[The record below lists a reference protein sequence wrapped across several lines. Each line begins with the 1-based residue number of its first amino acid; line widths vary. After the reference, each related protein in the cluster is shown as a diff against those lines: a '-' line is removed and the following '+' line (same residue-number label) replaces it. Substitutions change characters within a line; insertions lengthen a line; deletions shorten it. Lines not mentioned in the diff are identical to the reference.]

1 PQGGGTG
8 GGSKAQD
15 HNSTRSNKTA
25 SVADGTGPQGGGT
38 GGGSKA
44 QDHNSTRSNKTASVV
59 DNIGTGGSEDSRG
72 FQFSFAPGYVSPL
85 SRTSSADQFLY
96 RGSSVSS
103 KITADY
109 FFGKLGIGLSNGFMV
124 TRTDRDA
131 FAGYISSLGYD
142 ETTADLSSS
151 DAQGGFLVI
160 GPVFQTGRRLKIAI
174 DGRAGLFVSTPG
186 VVSADIKGEGV
197 AIMRVSGGTK
207 TVMPGFSGGVSVR
220 YAVTPLVSIGLNSE
234 YTGTKT
240 GISYYDGK
248 TRLSTESS
256 VTNQNLV
263 TALTMS
269 ISLGRGKQARRLPQA
284 FDLPLYPGSPAEVE
298 RPSTSDD
305 SGKEQDDTDASEE
318 GVLFTPDRI
327 SVTGP
332 VAYNPELGPACNPNI
347 PDENGNLK
355 SNPLYNGSGN
365 EVTNPL
371 YTGKREQ
378 GTNPLWQ
385 EGQSS
390 GNNPLYEGKS
400 GGSENPLYNGTAGE
414 GSNVLYEKAGIPGPA
429 GGMIPFYLPQTVEIE
444 GAVSA
449 TVGETWLKC
458 YPAAKE
464 TDNESSGQPVTRAV
478 IRKSDGISLN
488 GINGSVSAI
497 VEIGGLNYHA
507 MITGKTR
514 TINEAKKSIQSVI
527 R

>member
-1 PQGGGTG
+1 
-8 GGSKAQD
+8 
-15 HNSTRSNKTA
+15 
-25 SVADGTGPQGGGT
+25 VADGTGPQGGGT

-44 QDHNSTRSNKTASVV
+44 QDHNSSRSNKTASAI
-59 DNIGTGGSEDSRG
+59 DNIGTGGSEDSKG

-85 SRTSSADQFLY
+85 SRTSSAEQFLY
-96 RGSSVSS
+96 RGSSVTS
-103 KITADY
+103 KISADY

-142 ETTADLSSS
+142 ETTADLNSS

-256 VTNQNLV
+256 VPNQNLV

-269 ISLGRGKQARRLPQA
+269 ISLGRGKQAVRSPLA
-284 FDLPLYPGSPAEVE
+284 SGLPLYPGSPADME
-298 RPSTSDD
+298 RHSMSEE
-305 SGKEQDDTDASEE
+305 SGEEQDETTASEE

-347 PDENGNLK
+347 PDESGNLK

-371 YTGKREQ
+371 YTGKQEQ

-385 EGQSS
+385 EGQAS

-400 GGSENPLYNGTAGE
+400 GGSENPLYNGATSE
-414 GSNVLYEKAGIPGPA
+414 GSNVLYEKAGIPGPE
-429 GGMIPFYLPQTVEIE
+429 GGIMPFYLPGNVEIV
-444 GAVSA
+444 GAISA
-449 TVGETWLKC
+449 TAGETWLRC
-458 YPAAKE
+458 YPAGQVTE
-464 TDNESSGQPVTRAV
+464 TGTSSLPATRAV

-507 MITGKTR
+507 IITGKTK
-514 TINEAKKSIQSVI
+514 TINDAKKAIQSVI